1 MHLEDGMNRLLA
13 CALALFTAACA
24 SAPAPVVVPAQ
35 LPASSAAGLPPLIPL
50 THFFDNPEI
59 SGAQISPDG
68 QWLSFLKPY
77 QGRMN
82 IHVRPVGGGA
92 DRLMTTDTVRP
103 ISGYRWS
110 IDSSQLLYVQD
121 RGGDENFHIYA
132 VPLAGT
138 GTPEARNLTPFPG
151 VRAFIYAVPRELPDR
166 ILVGLNRRDAA
177 VHDAYWLDL
186 ATGELTLVVEN
197 PGRLAAY
204 YLDPQQRV
212 TAAMGQGPAGETVI
226 FHRTDEGG
234 PWREVASYPAEEM
247 VSVLRFHR
255 DGRRLYLTTNHGTT
269 DLARLAYLDL
279 ATGAETP
286 IETDPLGQVD
296 IGEALFSE
304 RTGELL
310 ATVYVADTVRM
321 YPKTPEMER
330 DLARLRQVHTGSPGI
345 RARTLDERR
354 WIVSFSSPTDP
365 GATYL
370 FDRDTG
376 EGTFLF
382 RPRPWLEREH
392 LAEMRPISYRAR
404 DGLTVHGY
412 LTTPRGVEPRDLPL
426 VLVVHGG
433 PWARDVWGYHP
444 EVQLLANRGYAV
456 LQLNYRGSTGYGK
469 AFFNAAVGE
478 FAGAMHTDLID
489 GVEWAVAQ
497 RIADRDRVGIYGGSY
512 GGYATLVGL
521 TFTPDVF
528 ACGVSYVGPSSL
540 ITLIESFPAYW
551 RPFLE
556 GTWFR
561 FVGDPADP
569 EVRAELERRSPIT
582 FVDRIVAP
590 LLIVQG
596 ENDPRVTKLESD
608 QLAIALRDRGVEV
621 RYINAENEG
630 HGFIN
635 ANNSLALYRSME
647 LFFSDCLGGRVQ
659 PSVDPA
665 IEQRIAQMT
674 VNVDTLRLPAR
685 PAAAAAAAVSFAG
698 ATLQPGTFRY
708 RQVVEAQGRT
718 IEGESTV
725 SLSATPH
732 AGEQAWL
739 LVETAQAGGVTG
751 TDSVV
756 LERGTLRPLRRVVH
770 QGPAVITLDFAEGSV
785 TGQLQAGP
793 QQMPINAT
801 VPGRVFVDGTPL
813 SQALRTLSLE
823 PGHVASLHAFDLM
836 GARAVQ
842 QHIEVGETESVT
854 VPAGTFDAVRVQ
866 VRPADGSPGGATVWI
881 ERAAPHRVLRTRTEL
896 PAAAGGGTVTR
907 ELVGS

>member
-1 MHLEDGMNRLLA
+1 MNRLLVP
-13 CALALFTAACA
+13 ALAFLTAACA
-24 SAPAPVVVPAQ
+24 SAPVPVVVPGQ
-35 LPASSAAGLPPLIPL
+35 PPAPSVDGLPPLIPL
-50 THFFDNPEI
+50 AHFFDNPEI

-68 QWLSFLKPY
+68 QWLSYLKPY
-77 QGRMN
+77 RGRMN
-82 IHVRPVGGGA
+82 IHARPIGGGA
-92 DRLMTTDTVRP
+92 ERLMTTDTVRP
-103 ISGYRWS
+103 ISGYFWS

-121 RGGDENFHIYA
+121 RGGDENFHVYA

-151 VRAFIYAVPRELPDR
+151 VRALIYAVPQELPDR
-166 ILVGLNRRDAA
+166 ILVGLNRRDPA

-186 ATGELTLVVEN
+186 ASGELTLVVEN

-212 TAAMGQGPAGETVI
+212 TVAMGQGPAGETVI
-226 FHRTDEGG
+226 FHRTDESAQ
-234 PWREVASYPAEEM
+234 WREVASYPAEEM
-247 VSVLRFHR
+247 ASVLRVHR
-255 DGRRLYLTTNHGTT
+255 DGRRLYLSTNHGAT

-296 IGEALFSE
+296 IGGALFSE

-310 ATVYVADTVRM
+310 ATVYVADTVRV

-345 RARTLDERR
+345 GSQTLDERR

-382 RPRPWLEREH
+382 RPRPWLESEH
-392 LAEMRPISYRAR
+392 LAEMQPISYRAR

-412 LTTPRGVEPRDLPL
+412 LTTPRGIAARDLPL
-426 VLVVHGG
+426 VLLVHGG
-433 PWARDVWGYHP
+433 PWARDFWGYHP

-497 RIADRDRVGIYGGSY
+497 GIADRERVGIYGGSY

-521 TFTPDVF
+521 TFTPEAF
-528 ACGVSYVGPSSL
+528 TCGVSYVGPSSL

-569 EVRAELERRSPIT
+569 EVRADLERRSPIT
-582 FVDRIVAP
+582 HVGRIVAP

-596 ENDPRVTKLESD
+596 QNDPRVTKLESD
-608 QLAIALRDRGVEV
+608 QLAVALRDRGVEV

-635 ANNSLALYRSME
+635 ANNRLALYRSME

-665 IEQRIAQMT
+665 IEQRIAEMR
-674 VNVDTLRLPAR
+674 VDVDTLRLPVSPAG
-685 PAAAAAAAVSFAG
+685 AAAPAVSFRG

-718 IEGESTV
+718 MEGESTISV
-725 SLSATPH
+725 SATTH
-732 AGEQAWL
+732 AGEAAWL
-739 LVETAQAGGVTG
+739 LVESAQAAGVTG
-751 TDSVV
+751 TDSV
-756 LERGTLRPLRRVVH
+756 TLHGSTLHPLRRVVH
-770 QGPAVITLDFAEGSV
+770 QGPAVITLAFAEGSV

-793 QQMPINAT
+793 QQMPINAS

-813 SQALRTLSLE
+813 GQALRTLPLE
-823 PGHVASLHAFDLM
+823 SGHAASLHTFDLM
-836 GARAVQ
+836 AARAVQ
-842 QHIEVGETESVT
+842 QQLDVGETESVT
-854 VPAGTFDAVRVQ
+854 VPAGTFEAVRVQ

-881 ERAAPHRVLRTRTEL
+881 ERAAPHRVLRTSTNL
-896 PAAAGGGTVTR
+896 PAAAGGGTVTT
-907 ELVGS
+907 ELAGS